1 MKNSGVSTTHA
12 PVSTPMA
19 ANTKF
24 EKLDIPEVDQ
34 HLYQSMLGSLMYTAI
49 GTHLDIMYAIHS
61 LSQFLITPG
70 PVHLTALKHMY
81 HYLNSTQDLGITF
94 DGNQLQDGLV
104 TYSDSDWAGDLN
116 SCRSVSGYMFILCGA
131 VVAWSANK
139 QMTLVLS
146 STKAKYMAMTHVG
159 KEVAFLKHT
168 LDDIGISISFP
179 VPLLIDNQS
188 AIVLVENPIFH
199 ARSRHIE
206 VCHHWIREKVE
217 DGTLQLKYV
226 PTSDQVV
233 DIFTKVLN
241 AEKFGKFRKMLGLV
255 QVSTC

>member
-1 MKNSGVSTTHA
+1 
-12 PVSTPMA
+12 MA

-61 LSQFLITPG
+61 LSQFSIAPG
-70 PVHLTALKHMY
+70 PVHLMALKRVY
-81 HYLNSTQDLGITF
+81 HYLNGMQDLGITF
-94 DGNQLQDGLV
+94 NGNQLQDGLV

-116 SCRSVSGYMFILCGA
+116 SCRSISGYVFILCGA
-131 VVAWSANK
+131 IVAWSAKK
-139 QMTLVLS
+139 QMTLALS
-146 STKAKYMAMTHVG
+146 STKAKYMAMTHMG

-168 LDDIGISISFP
+168 FDNIGISILFP

-188 AIVLVENPIFH
+188 TIVLAENPIFH
-199 ARSRHIE
+199 ARSWHIE
-206 VCHHWIREKVE
+206 VHHHWIWEKVE
-217 DGTLQLKYV
+217 DGTLQLEYI

-233 DIFTKVLN
+233 DIFMKVLN
-241 AEKFGKFRKMLGLV
+241 AKKFRKFQKILGLV
-255 QVSTC
+255 QVSTHWVGML